1 MVNKRFA
8 TILILVLLA
17 MSLYASFGGG
27 YSVYP
32 IGERFGDES
41 FGGAAISGYISPTGL
56 NNKGKVEADVL
67 LSMVRPVF
75 RGVNLVVSTPIL
87 STVDHPF
94 NYFFS
99 NKVLWQPTAGVGVQ
113 YRAGNEWRLM
123 AQLSPF
129 AFQVMSFMYEI
140 LSPYVSMDFNGDFG
154 WGITIMKFSA
164 SFGRL

>member
-1 MVNKRFA
+1 M
-8 TILILVLLA
+8 
-17 MSLYASFGGG
+17 
-27 YSVYP
+27 
-32 IGERFGDES
+32 
-41 FGGAAISGYISPTGL
+41 
-56 NNKGKVEADVL
+56 
-67 LSMVRPVF
+67 
-75 RGVNLVVSTPIL
+75 NLVVSTPIL

-129 AFQVMSFMYEI
+129 AFQDMSFMYEI

>member
-1 MVNKRFA
+1 MKKIVC
-8 TILILVLLA
+8 LILSVFLTL
-17 MSLYASFGGG
+17 SLWAGIGGG
-27 YSVYP
+27 YSISPV
-32 IGERFGDES
+32 GEKFGDEN
-41 FGGAAISGYISPTGL
+41 FGGAAISGYFSPTGL
-56 NNKGKVEADVL
+56 KNIGKIEGDIL
-67 LSMVRPVF
+67 FSMKSPVF
-75 RGVNLVVSTPIL
+75 RGVNLTISTPIYQ
-87 STVDHPF
+87 TVDHPF

-99 NKVLWQPTAGVGVQ
+99 NKVLWQPTVGVGVQ

-129 AFQVMSFMYEI
+129 AFQDMSFMYEI